1 MQVLFHHFEKTS
13 GRDLLVYICRLV
25 EKGYKQG
32 SKPIYIHF
40 DSENEAKEFDSLLW
54 TFRQESFVPHTILGN
69 PEQEK
74 TPVIIGWDS
83 NQIETAEALINVS
96 QEIPRASKST
106 SKIHEIVGNDENK
119 KNKAREKWKAYK
131 ANGSII
137 KAYKAD

>member
-54 TFRQESFVPHTILGN
+54 TFRQESFIPHTLLGH

-74 TPVIIGWDS
+74 TPVIIGWDT

-96 QEIPRASKST
+96 QDIPRASKST

>member
-1 MQVLFHHFEKTS
+1 MQVFFHYFEKTS

-54 TFRQESFVPHTILGN
+54 TFRQESFIPHTILGH
-69 PEQEK
+69 PEEEK
-74 TPVIIGWDS
+74 TPVIIGWDT

-96 QEIPRASKST
+96 QGIPRASTST
-106 SKIHEIVGNDENK
+106 SKIHEIVGSDENK
-119 KNKAREKWKAYK
+119 KNKAREKWKSYK

-137 KAYKAD
+137 KAHKAD

>member
-54 TFRQESFVPHTILGN
+54 TFRQESFIPHTILGH

-74 TPVIIGWDS
+74 TPVIIGWDT

-96 QEIPRASKST
+96 QDIPRVSKST

>member
-1 MQVLFHHFEKTS
+1 MQVFFHYFEKTS

-54 TFRQESFVPHTILGN
+54 TFRQESFIPHTLLGH

-74 TPVIIGWDS
+74 TPVIIGWDT

-96 QEIPRASKST
+96 QGIPRASTST
-106 SKIHEIVGNDENK
+106 SKIHEIVGSDENK

-137 KAYKAD
+137 KAHKAD

>member
-1 MQVLFHHFEKTS
+1 MQVFFHHFEKTS